1 MFAGILTLVLFI
13 AGFPLLLF
21 GAEWLV
27 KGASRLAVAWGISA
41 LAVGLTVVAYGTSMP
56 ELAVTVLAVWN
67 VSDDAEQP
75 APGETD
81 AASSPPS
88 NKVHGN
94 PDIAIGNVVGSNIA
108 NILLVLG
115 ICAVVAPLIVSREVV
130 MRTMPVMIFISFLT
144 LGFAWDWN
152 GDGRPI
158 IAWWQGLILF
168 AGVIL
173 YTWRA
178 ILRGR
183 AERTAQKKLEAEQA
197 DEIEEEFG
205 HMGAGRWAWA
215 LEIGRIMVG
224 MVCLVVGARWLVAG
238 AVAGA
243 KWLEVDELIISL
255 TIVAIGTSLPEIVT
269 CVVAVLRGHR
279 DLAVGNAVG
288 SNIFNI
294 LMVLGLCSIAA
305 PGGGVLVSPD
315 ALTADIPIMIA
326 VAVIALPVFYT
337 GYVIS
342 RWEGVMFLLF
352 YVAYTVY
359 LILRQLDSS
368 LLTPF
373 VNVMLFGVLPITF
386 AVLALHSAIDFFGN
400 RTQKVKQE

>member
-1 MFAGILTLVLFI
+1 MLAGILTFALFI

-67 VSDDAEQP
+67 VNDEPQSP
-75 APGETD
+75 AAGETVTTE
-81 AASSPPS
+81 SPQS
-88 NKVHGN
+88 LQAQGN

-115 ICAVVAPLIVSREVV
+115 ISALVAPLIVSREVV
-130 MRTMPVMIFISFLT
+130 TRNMPLMIFISFLV
-144 LGFAWDWN
+144 LAFAWDYN

-158 IAWWQGLILF
+158 ITWWQGLILF
-168 AGVIL
+168 AGVVAFS
-173 YTWRA
+173 WRA
-178 ILRGR
+178 IVRGR
-183 AERTAQKKLEAEQA
+183 AERTAQKKLEESHA

-205 HMGAGRWAWA
+205 HMGSGRWAWA
-215 LEIGRIMVG
+215 VEIGRIVIG
-224 MVCLVVGARWLVAG
+224 MACLIVGARLLVNG

-243 KWLEVDELIISL
+243 EWLGVDELIISL

-288 SNIFNI
+288 SNIFNL
-294 LMVLGLCSIAA
+294 LMVLGLCSMAA
-305 PGGGVLVSPD
+305 PDGGVLVAQD
-315 ALTADIPIMIA
+315 ALMADIPIMIA

-337 GYVIS
+337 GYIIS
-342 RWEGVMFLLF
+342 RWEGAMFLLF

-359 LILRQLDSS
+359 LILRQLGSP
-368 LLTPF
+368 LLDPF
-373 VNVMLFGVLPITF
+373 INVMLFGVLPITV
-386 AVLALHSAIDFFGN
+386 AILALHSAIDFFGS
-400 RTQKVKQE
+400 RAQKVNQE